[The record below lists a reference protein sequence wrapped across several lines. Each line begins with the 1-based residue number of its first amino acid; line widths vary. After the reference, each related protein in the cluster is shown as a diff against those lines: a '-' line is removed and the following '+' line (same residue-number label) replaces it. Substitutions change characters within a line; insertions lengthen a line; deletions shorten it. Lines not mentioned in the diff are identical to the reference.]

1 MMRRAAFFLCWLAIG
16 GAALAEFVPDA
27 DRRGVDLPP
36 DRHGPVPVLVDFFLL
51 DVTSVNGASE
61 TFGASLYF
69 DLKWKDSRMAF
80 DAAAFGAE
88 RVLYT
93 GANAEEQLGKMWSPE
108 IDVANITG
116 DSQVNDKALTIFKD
130 GTVEYE
136 VRLAGEFTSAMELS
150 RFPFDSQRLNVQL
163 ESFSWN
169 ANEVVLV
176 PAHKDAPDAGTR
188 SKHMN
193 ANLVVRDWEVQSIT
207 AGVQTEKYVTGDGYS
222 RFVSTIQVKRNPWF
236 YVWSVLFPL
245 VLVTFFAF
253 MCFFWDQET
262 LTERVAQVLTCL
274 LTVTAQSLAV
284 NGDLPKI
291 SYFTRIDYAF
301 LLTYI
306 VLLVVAVESI
316 FAKFLNERNHALAD
330 RIDYRSAWIVSVAY
344 MLGMAAVFWIP

>member
-1 MMRRAAFFLCWLAIG
+1 MRALVAGLVWLGLVASAG
-16 GAALAEFVPDA
+16 AEFAPDPA
-27 DRRGVDLPP
+27 RRKVDLPP

-51 DVTSVNGASE
+51 DIASVNGAAE

-69 DLKWKDSRMAF
+69 DVKWKDSRMAF
-80 DAAAFGAE
+80 DAAKFGAD
-88 RVLYT
+88 RALYP
-93 GANAEEQLGKMWSPE
+93 GAAADTQLEQMWSPQV
-108 IDVANITG
+108 DVANISG
-116 DSQVNDKALTIFKD
+116 DPQVVDRTLTIFAD

-136 VRLAGEFTSAMELS
+136 VRLAGEFSSSMELS
-150 RFPFDSQRLNVQL
+150 RFPFDRQRLSVKL
-163 ESFSWN
+163 ESFLWN
-169 ANEVVLV
+169 KDEVQLVASSGDDPRTGRRHVNE
-176 PAHKDAPDAGTR
+176 
-188 SKHMN
+188 S
-193 ANLVVRDWEVQSIT
+193 LVVRDWNLLSVSS
-207 AGVQTEKYVTGDGYS
+207 AVDTERYVTGDGYS
-222 RFVSTIQVKRNPWF
+222 RFTSTIEVQRNPWF
-236 YVWSVLFPL
+236 YIWSILFPL

-284 NGDLPKI
+284 SGDLPKI

-330 RIDYRSAWIVSVAY
+330 RIDYRSAWVASIAY
-344 MLGMAAVFWIP
+344 LVGMAAVVWIP